1 MKPNGWVC
9 WQGAGGTRARWGEEE
24 ASSKGWGLG
33 STPHSAFAA
42 SSLSKPGILPGLRH
56 LLTASRMPA
65 SPGAAPA
72 WGWGAG
78 PWHRAGCEQLVC
90 PATAAESRL
99 PSLGQGPRGLYFSV
113 CLHLC
118 FSVHFPLCLLVV
130 AFFFFFFLIFLL
142 DPGNPYNSAVNLFL
156 FLSFFSPLSPSPPN
170 THTQPAP
177 RVLHFSRK
185 QLSWLSPLK
194 AATLVQ
200 MASGLCLKLLQK
212 SPMAPISFLKPLP
225 KYFPRIF

>member
-1 MKPNGWVC
+1 MPPDS
-9 WQGAGGTRARWGEEE
+9 QQDAGFSWGCT
-24 ASSKGWGLG
+24 SVGLW
-33 STPHSAFAA
+33 P
-42 SSLSKPGILPGLRH
+42 
-56 LLTASRMPA
+56 
-65 SPGAAPA
+65 
-72 WGWGAG
+72 
-78 PWHRAGCEQLVC
+78 RAGCEQLVC

-99 PSLGQGPRGLYFSV
+99 PSLGQGPCGLYFSV

-118 FSVHFPLCLLVV
+118 FSVHFPLYLLVV
-130 AFFFFFFLIFLL
+130 AFFFFFLIFLL
-142 DPGNPYNSAVNLFL
+142 DPGNPCNSAVNLFL

-212 SPMAPISFLKPLP
+212 FPMAPISFLKPLP
-225 KYFPRIF
+225 KYFPRIPFLLVSP